1 MSTKTYS
8 KGDYKR
14 LSERIRQNPKD
25 VSLSDLEMLQALRVT
40 YKEPLSTV
48 FNTIERI
55 AQRIDRNSICTY
67 RVKRIES
74 IINKLVRFP
83 EMQVQRMEDI
93 AGCRVILTTV
103 DDVDQM
109 FKKVMKD
116 ISKLP
121 FEIKGKINNY
131 IENPKPSGYRSIHF
145 NVCLD
150 GSNQRIEVQ
159 LRCLDQHYWATL
171 VEISDLIYHSRLKEY
186 GENGNAELFDFHRLL
201 SQPDKA
207 LTRQE
212 RRRISDIAAKY
223 LYIEKISSIFTQNY
237 LEVRTRWNNL
247 RLQKKLFFLIA
258 TGSDGMPEFTGYSHF
273 EEAERAYF
281 ELYNNNDENRNIV
294 LTHLQSPS
302 FHTISIAY
310 SNYILTYNSALV
322 RILKLLTE
330 NVTHYYRS
338 YNVPRFIKYYTNFQD
353 VVYHWAGNKYFEVLR
368 FNSDENVKKSV
379 GKRREWKASIDSDI
393 QLINSIVADMNRSIS
408 LIPMHLVPFTVKK
421 TLDAKAQRRL
431 RALRQQQEH
440 AD

>member
-1 MSTKTYS
+1 MIEKTYS

-25 VSLSDLEMLQALRVT
+25 VSQSDLEMLQALRVT

-48 FNTIERI
+48 FNAIERI

-93 AGCRVILTTV
+93 AGCRVILTTE
-103 DDVDQM
+103 DDVDHM

-116 ISKLP
+116 LQKLP

-159 LRCLDQHYWATL
+159 LRCLDQHFWATL

-186 GENGNAELFDFHRLL
+186 GEKGNAELFEFHRLL
-201 SQPDKA
+201 AQPDPI

-212 RRRISDIAAKY
+212 RRRISDISAKY

-237 LEVRTRWNNL
+237 LEVRKRWNNL
-247 RLQKKLFFLIA
+247 RLQRKLFFLIA

-281 ELYNNNDENRNIV
+281 ELYNNNDEQRNIV
-294 LTHLQSPS
+294 LTHLQTPS

-322 RILKLLTE
+322 RILSLLIE
-330 NVTHYYRS
+330 NITHYYRT
-338 YNVPRFIKYYTNFQD
+338 YNVPRFVKYYKNFQD
-353 VVYHWAGNKYFEVLR
+353 IVYHWVGNKYFEMLQ
-368 FNSDENVKKSV
+368 FNHDENVKKSA
-379 GKRREWKASIDSDI
+379 GKRKEWKASIDNDI
-393 QLINSIVADMNRSIS
+393 ERINAIIGEMNRSIS
-408 LIPMHLVPFTVKK
+408 HIPMHLVPFTVKK
-421 TLDAKAQRRL
+421 TLDAKLKRRL
-431 RALRQQQEH
+431 RELRQQQQS
-440 AD
+440 